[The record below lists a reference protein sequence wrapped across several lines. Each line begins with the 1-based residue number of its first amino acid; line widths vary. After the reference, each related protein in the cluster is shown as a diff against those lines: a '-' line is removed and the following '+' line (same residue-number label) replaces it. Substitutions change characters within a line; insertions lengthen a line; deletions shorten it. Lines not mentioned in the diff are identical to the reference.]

1 MYEIWNSNEMK
12 SVSEKRVTTS
22 FRSMSSNDGGMFWKF
37 YWLKTDST
45 LVTEYKAYLAVWHIK
60 ELFKKQAINQKK
72 ICKRQIFLRLILNSQ
87 KTFEQVN
94 LFEKKWICLRSE
106 VAYKIWLDGW

>member
-22 FRSMSSNDGGMFWKF
+22 FRSMSSNDDGMFFWKF

-60 ELFKKQAINQKK
+60 ELFKKQAIKQKK
-72 ICKRQIFLRLILNSQ
+72 SAKGKYFLG
-87 KTFEQVN
+87 
-94 LFEKKWICLRSE
+94 LFWIVRKHSSKWIFSKRNGF
-106 VAYKIWLDGW
+106 V